1 MRPNKEWRMAMKKL
15 VVALCLVIVSCL
27 ACQTIK
33 KGQEQWSG
41 LTSVEQAA
49 KIDEV
54 LLLTLG
60 DIKDSIDQ
68 QYRIYQAA
76 GDQEGIA
83 FIENEI
89 APLVNAAE
97 EAIDLYHS
105 AVMVWMDSGT
115 EPSDI
120 EVRLRLAQQA
130 LDLIEQKLMERAIS
144 AFQDAAIEWMRSPEA
159 AHQYEAAK
167 EALFITFGGAS

>member
-1 MRPNKEWRMAMKKL
+1 MRLNKEYGRAII
-15 VVALCLVIVSCL
+15 VALLIWLGMVGCGLL
-27 ACQTIK
+27 GDAR
-33 KGQEQWSG
+33 ERWEG

-89 APLVNAAE
+89 APLINAAE

-115 EPSDI
+115 EPRDLA
-120 EVRLRLAQQA
+120 VRLRLAQQA
-130 LDLIEQKLMERAIS
+130 LDLIERKLMERAIS

-167 EALFITFGGAS
+167 EVLFITFGGASCG

>member
-1 MRPNKEWRMAMKKL
+1 MNPWIKEVEMIGKHFLRNMFVCLCFVLAGCAMFER
-15 VVALCLVIVSCL
+15 
-27 ACQTIK
+27 
-33 KGQEQWSG
+33 GQEQWSG

-68 QYRIYQAA
+68 QYQIYQAA

-97 EAIDLYHS
+97 EAIGLYHA
-105 AVMVWMDSGT
+105 AVIAWMDSDAM
-115 EPSDI
+115 PSDI
-120 EVRLRLAQQA
+120 EVRLRLAQKA
-130 LDLIEQKLMERAIS
+130 LDLIEQKLMERVI
-144 AFQDAAIEWMRSPEA
+144 IE
-159 AHQYEAAK
+159 
-167 EALFITFGGAS
+167 